1 MITTTQQQVT
11 VTRGDLG
18 QDAYWAAQDA
28 GSIAWDIET
37 SGLDW
42 ARDLIGTCQIATATH
57 IHIVILDR
65 HHPPKRLSK
74 LLEAPEVRKVF
85 HHAPFDLRFLAHQW
99 ESVPRNIV
107 CTKIASKIVDS
118 DLTHDQHS
126 LQPVLRRHLG
136 VKISKLEQR
145 SDWLAAKLTQDQ
157 LHYAAADVAHLLP
170 LCARLEERAAAHGLH
185 ELLLE
190 SWRYLP
196 TRTALDLRGP
206 GDVFAY

>member
-1 MITTTQQQVT
+1 MMTTTQQVT
-11 VTRGDLG
+11 VTHGDLG

-42 ARDLIGTCQIATATH
+42 AQDGIGTCQIATATQ
-57 IHIVILDR
+57 IHIVVLDQQ
-65 HHPPKRLSK
+65 HLPKRLSE

-99 ESVPRNIV
+99 DTVPRNIA

-118 DLTHDQHS
+118 DLPHDQHS
-126 LQPVLRRHLG
+126 LQPVLRRHLD
-136 VKISKLEQR
+136 VTISKMEQR
-145 SDWLAAKLTQDQ
+145 SDWLAPELTQDQ
-157 LHYAAADVAHLLP
+157 LRYAAADVAHLLP
-170 LCARLEERAAAHGLH
+170 LCARLEERATAHGVH
-185 ELLLE
+185 ELLTE
-190 SWRYLP
+190 SWRYLA